1 MRHPHYIPTLV
12 LAALAPASIVVAAD
26 YLSLDAAQ
34 KAVYPEADAF
44 QEWVVKQTPEQINA
58 LLAQA
63 GPQPP
68 HGTIRIF
75 KATRNGTL
83 LGHVFVDEVIG
94 RENLITYAVGID
106 ADGALRNL
114 EIMSYRES
122 HGGEIRNPAWRAQFD
137 QPRLARPAEI
147 SYGHQEY
154 LRGDAL
160 LGARH
165 PGRAMAAGALAGH
178 AAPGGRRDLAVHEG
192 RWHRRRMPRRQR
204 AVVYVIVGA
213 LWISGCAWL
222 WLDQFAAQR
231 GPFGSTPHPLQPRRC
246 SCCTA

>member
-1 MRHPHYIPTLV
+1 MRHPYPLLILT
-12 LAALAPASIVVAAD
+12 ALSPASIVVAAD

-83 LGHVFVDEVIG
+83 LGHVFVDEVVG
-94 RENLITYAVGID
+94 RENLITYAIGID

-122 HGGEIRNPAWRAQFD
+122 HGGEVRNPGWRAQFD
-137 QPRLARPAEI
+137 HRDSLDQLRFRTDIKNISGATLSSEHVTQGVRWLLALWQATLRPT
-147 SYGHQEY
+147 
-154 LRGDAL
+154 
-160 LGARH
+160 
-165 PGRAMAAGALAGH
+165 AGA
-178 AAPGGRRDLAVHEG
+178 
-192 RWHRRRMPRRQR
+192 
-204 AVVYVIVGA
+204 
-213 LWISGCAWL
+213 
-222 WLDQFAAQR
+222 
-231 GPFGSTPHPLQPRRC
+231 T
-246 SCCTA
+246 